1 MVGET
6 IMSVDGVRMK
16 ILDASLELFSQRGFD
31 GTSMDDIAKACGMK
45 APNLYKYFKGKQEIL
60 GSMHIL
66 AEGAYRTHM
75 SMQPDSIVWIHDA
88 PQLKEF
94 SLHQMRYTMRN
105 TTVRRLRKMCLIEQF
120 RNEHFKKEMTA
131 HQFDNLLKL
140 HQPIFKNLMDM
151 GRIPKMDVDQLSIM
165 YFSPISLLLQICDRE
180 PERDEEILGR
190 IEEYIDFFISR
201 IFIPKKDAKKET
213 KKESKNDEE
222 KDEGKNEGKSEKKAG
237 AKNGE
242 KVEKRVEE
250 KEGETP

>member
-1 MVGET
+1 MLGET

-31 GTSMDDIAKACGMK
+31 GTSMDDIAKTCGMK

-60 GSMHIL
+60 ESMHIL

-88 PQLKEF
+88 HQLKEF

-120 RNEHFKKEMTA
+120 RNDHFKKEMTA
-131 HQFDNLLKL
+131 HQFDNILKL
-140 HQPIFKNLMDM
+140 HLPIFQNLMDM
-151 GRIPKMDVDQLSIM
+151 GKIPEMDATQLSIM

-190 IEEYIDFFISR
+190 IEEYIDFFVSR
-201 IFIPKKDAKKET
+201 IFISDSPVNS
-213 KKESKNDEE
+213 ES
-222 KDEGKNEGKSEKKAG
+222 SEKPAIPKEPESLG
-237 AKNGE
+237 KPKSRKKPE
-242 KVEKRVEE
+242 KPE
-250 KEGETP
+250 KEGQTP

>member
-1 MVGET
+1 
-6 IMSVDGVRMK
+6 MSVDGVRMK
-16 ILDASLELFSQRGFD
+16 VLDASLELFSQRGFD

-60 GSMHIL
+60 ESMHIL

-88 PQLKEF
+88 RQLKEF

-105 TTVRRLRKMCLIEQF
+105 TTVRRLRKLCLIEQF
-120 RNEHFKKEMTA
+120 RNDHFKKEMTA
-131 HQFDNLLKL
+131 HQFDNILKL
-140 HQPIFKNLMDM
+140 HQPIFQNLMDM
-151 GRIPKMDVDQLSIM
+151 GKIPEMDVTQLSIM

-190 IEEYIDFFISR
+190 IEEFIDFFVSR
-201 IFIPKKDAKKET
+201 IFISENSENS
-213 KKESKNDEE
+213 ESPD
-222 KDEGKNEGKSEKKAG
+222 
-237 AKNGE
+237 
-242 KVEKRVEE
+242 VPE